1 MVLQFTMSLFR
12 KIMRLTPNYS
22 IEEGVIL
29 MGGQVIDWV
38 GNFKFLGVIISGNG
52 TYDEH
57 YKNRK
62 KLFFSGLAEVN
73 KLGFSKPELST
84 KIKALLYTALVRS
97 KLVYGFETINTGKKN
112 ILGNLESNL
121 IKNSYQLSKHSKTK
135 ILMYAMHISPM
146 ETYLLKRKINFL
158 RQLANNESTADLLF
172 NRCHNTLE
180 DIIEYLDIDSN
191 KDYGNG
197 REKYLAEIM
206 KRCSYRIKEILS
218 AESMIKKCALVR
230 SIRYLLN
237 NRNTANDDTT
247 QFLLDPRRFKAD

>member
-1 MVLQFTMSLFR
+1 MRILVKIIESFCADYDITINAKKT

-29 MGGQVIDWV
+29 MGGQVIGWV
-38 GNFKFLGVIISGNG
+38 GNFKFLGVIISG

-97 KLVYGFETINTGKKN
+97 KLVYGFETINMGKKN

-158 RQLANNESTADLLF
+158 RQLANNESQLTSYLIGA
-172 NRCHNTLE
+172 
-180 DIIEYLDIDSN
+180 II
-191 KDYGNG
+191 
-197 REKYLAEIM
+197 
-206 KRCSYRIKEILS
+206 
-218 AESMIKKCALVR
+218 R
-230 SIRYLLN
+230 SK
-237 NRNTANDDTT
+237 T
-247 QFLLDPRRFKAD
+247 